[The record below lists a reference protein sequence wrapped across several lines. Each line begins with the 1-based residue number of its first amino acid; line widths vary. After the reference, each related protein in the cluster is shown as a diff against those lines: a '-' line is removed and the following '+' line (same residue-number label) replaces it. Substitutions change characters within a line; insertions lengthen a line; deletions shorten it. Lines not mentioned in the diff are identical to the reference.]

1 MFPRGESD
9 GPKTSEWPQ
18 FSGLPRQGDLGGYR
32 LDRSRSLNRHVTMGA
47 IGSDVGNTLSGSTTP
62 LVSQSPDLSRRP
74 SPPSGSTFSD
84 APSLNTHITSTASSA
99 RSVPATPLT
108 AMSNSGLRAELGM
121 PSAKTGVPI
130 SPGIHSE
137 RTNGSQQDYSRGFA
151 GEHVNGYARPY
162 DSLTFGSI
170 RADEATPAVRRRIFA
185 FRLMLIFA
193 DPLRPS
199 SLEATHCT
207 IRTTRWTFNANPAPP
222 TVKLIMLALVSETMR

>member
-1 MFPRGESD
+1 MSGSALDLAPLQQTRVFPRGESD

-74 SPPSGSTFSD
+74 SPPSGSAFSD
-84 APSLNTHITSTASSA
+84 VPSLNTHITSTASSA

-108 AMSNSGLRAELGM
+108 TMSNSGLRTELGVLSTK
-121 PSAKTGVPI
+121 PVAGIPI
-130 SPGIHSE
+130 SPGVHSE

-170 RADEATPAVRRRIFA
+170 RVDEAA
-185 FRLMLIFA
+185 
-193 DPLRPS
+193 
-199 SLEATHCT
+199 
-207 IRTTRWTFNANPAPP
+207 P
-222 TVKLIMLALVSETMR
+222 TVSSASLLFISF